1 MIVRLGLK
9 NLTEKLSSFS
19 PYTITST
26 PKPLSSSN
34 LKLGTMTPQEER
46 LQKLIKRAEA
56 DEDILAV
63 IVYGSYARG
72 EPFRDIDICI
82 VLFPHSEDK
91 SSEKRL
97 EYSDYEDI
105 DVHVFKELPLY
116 IRQRVLKDGKVVHC
130 KNEDLL
136 YDIAIKTVKEYE
148 DFKPRYRMY
157 LEGVLNG

>member
-1 MIVRLGLK
+1 M
-9 NLTEKLSSFS
+9 TSQEKR
-19 PYTITST
+19 I
-26 PKPLSSSN
+26 
-34 LKLGTMTPQEER
+34 
-46 LQKLIKRAEA
+46 QKLIKRAEA

-72 EPFRDIDICI
+72 EPFRDIDLSL
-82 VLFPHSEDK
+82 VLFPHSESK
-91 SSEKRL
+91 SFEKRL

-105 DVHVFKELPLY
+105 DVHVFNELPLY
-116 IRQRVLKDGKVVHC
+116 IKPRVLKDGKVILC

-148 DFKPRYRMY
+148 DFRPRYKMY